1 MLWHAAYLPASQG
14 AMAMSERI
22 QTKALPWVA
31 FALVSA
37 ACIGLV
43 YWGFRAQDDAS
54 PIQQLWLFYA
64 PAWLLANMLFGGIH
78 NAPAWSFFPSVVLA
92 VVGQNLVLWRLC
104 SWLSRHMQRWRGA

>member
-1 MLWHAAYLPASQG
+1 MP
-14 AMAMSERI
+14 MSERI

-31 FALVSA
+31 FSLASA
-37 ACIGLV
+37 AGIGLV
-43 YWGFRAQDDAS
+43 YWGFGAQDAAS

-104 SWLSRHMQRWRGA
+104 SWLWRHRQRWRGA